1 MKDGEENLKK
11 TATALAMSLLTAA
24 ILSPSYGYA
33 ASSLNDIDNEIKQLE
48 EQSQSAKTKR
58 EEAAKKKEE
67 AEHNKQKTEDYL
79 NKIIEQINIV
89 SNELI
94 NISYKI
100 ELTEENLRLTKKELK
115 EAEERIAARE
125 ELLESRVR
133 LMYTD
138 GSVSYLDVLLSS
150 TSFADFLQRADSLK
164 MIVDQDQNLLE
175 EHKKDKELVVQKKQ
189 ELEEQYKEHKQLYA
203 DKKER
208 KAELDAKEVEKQQLI
223 AQYDGEIESQ
233 EELSE
238 EQDRMLVEIA
248 SKRSS
253 LLQEKN
259 KLKAEQA
266 AAAARAKAAAEEAAR
281 KKAQQKV
288 SSSSSS
294 SSSNSSSSSS
304 SSSSTSSGSGVFAM
318 PISGAYISSGYGPRV
333 HPITGVVGKMHAGV
347 DFAAPEGTTITAA
360 DSGVVIVAE
369 WTSGYGNTVI
379 VDHGDGLWTLYGHIR
394 NGGIKVKEG
403 DSVTRGQKIA
413 EVGSTGNS
421 TGNHLHFEVRVNG
434 SHTNPMNYL

>member
-11 TATALAMSLLTAA
+11 TATALVLSLLTAT

-33 ASSLNDIDNEIKQLE
+33 ASSLDEIDNEIKRLE
-48 EQSQSAKTKR
+48 EQSQSAKTKQ

-67 AEHNKQKTEDYL
+67 AEHYKQKTEEYL

-100 ELTEENLRLTKKELK
+100 ELTEENLRLTKKELQ

-125 ELLESRVR
+125 VLLESRVR

-150 TSFADFLQRADSLK
+150 TSFSDFLERADSLK

-208 KAELDAKEVEKQQLI
+208 KAELDAKEEEKQQLI
-223 AQYDGEIESQ
+223 AEYDGEIESQ

-238 EQDRMLVEIA
+238 EQDRMLVQIA
-248 SKRSS
+248 SKRSA

-259 KLKAEQA
+259 ELKAEQEA
-266 AAAARAKAAAEEAAR
+266 AAAKAKAAAEEEAR
-281 KKAQQKV
+281 KNAQQNV
-288 SSSSSS
+288 

-304 SSSSTSSGSGVFAM
+304 SSSNTSSGSGIFSK

-333 HPITGVVGKMHAGV
+333 HPITGVVGKMHAGI
-347 DFAAPEGTTITAA
+347 DYAAPEGTTIMAA
-360 DSGVVIVAE
+360 ESGVVIVAE

-379 VDHGDGLWTLYGHIR
+379 IDHGDGLWTLYGHIR

-434 SHTNPMNYL
+434 SHTNPLNYL